1 MSPSLPLPR
10 RLHFPPTPSRSIPP
24 PVAFPARRLRFSHP
38 SPSLPPPVTLAS
50 PACRTR
56 FPARR
61 TRFPASHTRFPPV
74 AFTTPPIAVH
84 SLLPTLSPPL
94 TLCTTLPL
102 SSLLYTPFPPV
113 LTPLFPPSLNPFPLL
128 TLLPP
133 AHSLPPCS
141 LSSPLLTAHSLPPP
155 YPLLPCS
162 LSFPLLT
169 LSPPA
174 HSLPPCSLSPPLL
187 TLSPPAH
194 SLPPCS
200 PSLHLL
206 TLPPCSLSPPLL
218 TLPPCS
224 LSPPLL
230 TLSPPAHSLSP
241 WTHPSFPPVYSL
253 FPFVQPFFPTLPLI
267 SPVQTPRF
275 PLLTGFPPCSPPSP
289 PCSPPSPPCSPPS
302 PPCSLS
308 FPFCS
313 PLCPVH
319 IQPSLIC
326 QTPSSLPVLSQN
338 HAWTESS
345 WAITAVSAVEMAC
358 WTARTAAA
366 AVLRAGSFGLHSGC
380 HTALEGQLIATSP
393 PSPPTSIIPS
403 GAGLH
408 EQQQQLCS
416 GRVADGSAGLHGG
429 CNNAVGGARLRGWAK
444 QQATAMGITG
454 YDQVDFYGWLGLL
467 LAVNVQPTIAFVRG
481 SYPSF
486 QTYTN
491 GCAAAGVVDHSV
503 ASGGGCAAAGVV
515 DHSVV
520 VMDYSISSDGA
531 YWIIHNS
538 WGSKWGMQGYMQMAF
553 GGGTGICGIH
563 LVPAIYPVIKTDV
576 CSMQDDNPCAVGTC
590 INDNAG
596 GFFCLC
602 PTGFEQ
608 GYRPNGAHTC
618 VPSSHLPELHCL
630 LPNRHRLPARLPHSP
645 TLASCLSPSI
655 HLPRL
660 SPPTPLPTAI
670 YPSYTVSFPIDIDCP
685 LVYQLY
691 GLTEEAF
698 LAQNL
703 QLSIP
708 PNTQIMEHCYTIP
721 ANKQNMEHCYTIP
734 ANTQVSVAPP
744 LMGAVHCVL
753 YYSWTSQDTCECVA
767 DNFWLTVDDLLALNP
782 GINCTDSTA
791 WNAPCV
797 NQQLCVAKGS
807 GGGGDLPKLPMC
819 MNWYT
824 VQSGDM
830 CESIMKDYAL
840 NQTAFFLSSFP
851 SMQLCVAK
859 GSGGSDL
866 PKLPMCT
873 ACPLKP
879 RSVRELPSTSP
890 LLPSSLSS
898 PSSSFSPSSSS
909 FPTRGRLLGLSTT
922 SHPSPASM
930 PRLPTLIPSHAD
942 QPMRGRQ
949 LAVTKRRCLAFYSVT
964 RGDFCARIIS
974 LKFQN
979 SARKMAELNN
989 GYVCNN
995 DRLYVGLSLCTRR

>member
-1 MSPSLPLPR
+1 M
-10 RLHFPPTPSRSIPP
+10 PTNSSGFFASRQACYAVI
-24 PVAFPARRLRFSHP
+24 VLLAA
-38 SPSLPPPVTLAS
+38 VLAS
-50 PACRTR
+50 GSVAVAAPRKEAAQSYRCSANPAVASVTPKYANR
-56 FPARR
+56 FFRLISTLFDAA
-61 TRFPASHTRFPPV
+61 TGNV
-74 AFTTPPIAVH
+74 ATDLFAGRNWVED
-84 SLLPTLSPPL
+84 SRLA
-94 TLCTTLPL
+94 
-102 SSLLYTPFPPV
+102 PV
-113 LTPLFPPSLNPFPLL
+113 LALRSEGK
-128 TLLPP
+128 
-133 AHSLPPCS
+133 CK
-141 LSSPLLTAHSLPPP
+141 
-155 YPLLPCS
+155 
-162 LSFPLLT
+162 
-169 LSPPA
+169 
-174 HSLPPCSLSPPLL
+174 
-187 TLSPPAH
+187 
-194 SLPPCS
+194 
-200 PSLHLL
+200 
-206 TLPPCSLSPPLL
+206 
-218 TLPPCS
+218 
-224 LSPPLL
+224 
-230 TLSPPAHSLSP
+230 
-241 WTHPSFPPVYSL
+241 
-253 FPFVQPFFPTLPLI
+253 
-267 SPVQTPRF
+267 
-275 PLLTGFPPCSPPSP
+275 
-289 PCSPPSPPCSPPS
+289 
-302 PPCSLS
+302 
-308 FPFCS
+308 
-313 PLCPVH
+313 
-319 IQPSLIC
+319 
-326 QTPSSLPVLSQN
+326 
-338 HAWTESS
+338 SS
-345 WAITAVSAVEMAC
+345 WAITAVSAVEMAYALVAASTPSMDPPQRISVQQVLDC
-358 WTARTAAA
+358 RNSSSTCAAGGWPTAALDYMVDA
-366 AVLRAGSFGLHSGC
+366 TTQWGGLACEAGYAYS
-380 HTALEGQLIATSP
+380 QK
-393 PSPPTSIIPS
+393 
-403 GAGLH
+403 
-408 EQQQQLCS
+408 
-416 GRVADGSAGLHGG
+416 DGK
-429 CNNAVGGARLRGWAK
+429 CNRGKAK

-491 GCAAAGVVDHSV
+491 GIYWDQ
-503 ASGGGCAAAGVV
+503 GCAAAGVV

-520 VMDYSISSDGA
+520 VMGYSISSDGA
-531 YWIIHNS
+531 YWIIRNS

-563 LVPAIYPVIKTDV
+563 SVPAIYPVIKTPSPCLSPQNPCGGGTCEDAGNGDYTCTCLDPLFIAVADKGGDQTCVFADV

-618 VPSSHLPELHCL
+618 VP
-630 LPNRHRLPARLPHSP
+630 
-645 TLASCLSPSI
+645 T
-655 HLPRL
+655 
-660 SPPTPLPTAI
+660 I

-703 QLSIP
+703 QL
-708 PNTQIMEHCYTIP
+708 
-721 ANKQNMEHCYTIP
+721 NMEHCYTIP

-782 GINCTDSTA
+782 GINCTDSTV

-797 NQQLCVAKGS
+797 NQ
-807 GGGGDLPKLPMC
+807 
-819 MNWYT
+819 
-824 VQSGDM
+824 
-830 CESIMKDYAL
+830 
-840 NQTAFFLSSFP
+840 
-851 SMQLCVAK
+851 QLCVAK

-873 ACPLKP
+873 NWYTVQSGDTCESIMKDYALNQTAFFSLNPGVGCDSLFPSVGGGAFGWSGDGVQVCVDAYLADPSSPLKP